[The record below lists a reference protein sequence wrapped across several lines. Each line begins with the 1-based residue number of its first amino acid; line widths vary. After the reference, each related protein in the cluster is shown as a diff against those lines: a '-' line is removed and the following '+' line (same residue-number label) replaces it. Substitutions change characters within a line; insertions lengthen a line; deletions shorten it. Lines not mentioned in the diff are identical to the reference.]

1 MSTKELRGASRRAFL
16 RGATA
21 LGAAMGWGPARLL
34 DFIERGGGTAA
45 ADCTTK
51 GIQNLVVFVGAG
63 GAHGYPHFLFPHPDT
78 FTDPSR
84 YVENAT
90 TGTSRAAVHFLQNST
105 NGGNL
110 SNPGMF
116 PGSTWNSIPLNQR
129 WKRYYGVDNQAFGG
143 VRSVDS
149 TSRAADLA
157 FYKQDS
163 VPSNTAMGPDKKFI
177 VTTQH
182 TPWIEKYG
190 LKKAITAIDGHGIN
204 PFHIEGAHSTYVNS
218 AKRWTMM
225 ASAATIQLTRPSITP
240 VILVGSMERVGG
252 GGTTRDFYND
262 GNLPGAPEA
271 AIVSGADAM
280 VDLFNSNKYHRLQN
294 NNDLIELRG

>member
-1 MSTKELRGASRRAFL
+1 L

-21 LGAAMGWGPARLL
+21 IGAALGWGPTRLL
-34 DFIERGGGTAA
+34 DFIERGGGNAA

-84 YVENAT
+84 YVENMA
-90 TGTSRAAVHFLQNST
+90 TGTSRAAVHFLQNSSQ
-105 NGGNL
+105 GGNL
-110 SNPGMF
+110 SNPAMF
-116 PGSTWNSIPLNQR
+116 PGSTWNSMPLNQR

-177 VTTQH
+177 VTTPH

-190 LKKAITAIDGHGIN
+190 LKKAITAIDGAGIN
-204 PFHIEGAHSTYVNS
+204 PFHIEGAHSSYVNFDKS
-218 AKRWTMM
+218 LTMM
-225 ASAATIQLTRPSITP
+225 AAAATIQLTRPSITP

-252 GGTTRDFYND
+252 GGTTRDFYNP
-262 GNLPGAPEA
+262 GNVLAGAPEP

-280 VDLFNSNKYHRLQN
+280 VDLFNSNKYSGLQI
-294 NNDLIELRG
+294 NNDLIQLRG